1 MKTKPSPSVRNRYLL
16 MGDLFLVLVAV
27 IGSYALRFELGNFF
41 FFYFPS
47 AMWMAGVAFVVK
59 PLTYYFFG
67 LYRRMWIYASTRELT
82 LIVSAVATAS
92 VIVSAVMTILILLRF
107 FVGFPRSVLVIDF
120 LLSLILVGGMR
131 FTLRLLAESRVNQAV
146 NSSII
151 ALKQVRKVLIVGAGD
166 AGALVV
172 RELQKNRQLYL
183 VPIGFLDD
191 NPAKQRQQIY
201 GVPVVGTLTD
211 LSRSLDIYHVDQV
224 IIAIP
229 SAPGRVVRL
238 VTDGCRQHGISFR
251 TMPGIYE
258 LLGGKVSVSRLR
270 EVDIADLLRR
280 EPTHIDEEIV
290 GAAIGGRVVLVTGAG
305 GSIGRELCRQ
315 IVRWG
320 PSELIL
326 MGHGENSIFEALIEL
341 RENFPALLIRPV
353 IADVR
358 DKNRLISV
366 FKRHRPDI
374 VFHAA
379 AHKHVPMMESN
390 VEEAVTNNIFGTCN
404 VVDIALECGVE
415 RLVMVSTDKAIR
427 PVNIMGATKRV
438 AEMVVLDAA
447 LRSGRAF
454 SVVRFGNVLGSRGSV
469 VPLFKRQIARGGPV
483 EITHPDM
490 RRYFMTIPE
499 AVHLVLQAASMGQG
513 GETFVLNMG
522 EQVRILDLAEDLIRL
537 SGLEPGRDIEI
548 VFTGI
553 RPGEKLSEDLFEG
566 ENPFKK
572 TRHPDIFRLDNSCG
586 DLQGEVLQT
595 LIGELGG
602 LAREGDAQSII
613 NLLDEVV
620 PCAEIR
626 KTPLPAEIEIVDG

>member
-1 MKTKPSPSVRNRYLL
+1 MKTKPSPSIRNRYLL
-16 MGDLFLVLVAV
+16 MADLVLIVVAV
-27 IGSYALRFELGNFF
+27 LGSYALRFELDRFF
-41 FFYFPS
+41 FFYIPS
-47 AMWMAGVAFVVK
+47 ALWMIGVALAVK

-82 LIVSAVATAS
+82 LIVAAVATAS
-92 VIVSAVMTILILLRF
+92 VIVSAVMLLLIVMKA

-120 LLSLILVGGMR
+120 FLSLVLTGGMR
-131 FTLRLLAESRVNQAV
+131 FTLRLLAENRVSQAI
-146 NSSII
+146 NSGLSP
-151 ALKQVRKVLIVGAGD
+151 KQFQRALIVGAGD

-172 RELQKNRQLYL
+172 RELQKNPQLYL
-183 VPIGFLDD
+183 TPVGFLDD
-191 NPAKQRQQIY
+191 NPAKQRQQIH

-211 LSRSLDIYHVDQV
+211 LSRSIDIYHAEQV

-238 VTDGCRQHGISFR
+238 VADGCRQQGVPFR
-251 TMPGIYE
+251 TMPGVYE

-270 EVDIADLLRR
+270 EVDITDLLRR
-280 EPTHIDEEIV
+280 EPTHIEGEMV
-290 GAAIGGRVVLVTGAG
+290 GATIGGRVVLVTGEG
-305 GSIGRELCRQ
+305 GSIGREVCRP

-326 MGHGENSIFEALIEL
+326 LGHGENSIFEALIEL
-341 RENFPALLIRPV
+341 RENFPSLLIRPV

-358 DKNRLISV
+358 DKNRLNAV
-366 FKRHRPDI
+366 FKRHQPEI

-390 VEEAVTNNIFGTCN
+390 VEEAVTNNVIGTRN
-404 VVDIALECGVE
+404 VVETALESGVE

-438 AEMVVLDAA
+438 AEMIVLDAA
-447 LRSGRAF
+447 MRSGRAF

-490 RRYFMTIPE
+490 KRYFMTIPE
-499 AVHLVLQAASMGQG
+499 AVHLVLQAASMGKG

-566 ENPFKK
+566 ENPFSK
-572 TRHPDIFRLDNSCG
+572 TRHPDIFRLENTCG
-586 DLQGEVLQT
+586 DLQGEALQAM
-595 LIGELGG
+595 IGELLG
-602 LAREGDAQSII
+602 LAREGDAQAIVE
-613 NLLDEVV
+613 LLDVVV

-626 KTPLPAEIEIVDG
+626 KTPPPAEIEIVDG